1 MLTTICLL
9 IMSNFFM
16 TWAWYGHLRHR
27 DMPMA
32 MAVLAS
38 WGIAFFEYCLMV
50 PANRIGHRNG
60 LGAPTLKIIQEAI
73 TLLVFA
79 GFSTWWLG
87 EALRWRHIAAFAL
100 VFAAVVV
107 ATAPWGAPPDQ
118 PGPNP

>member
-9 IMSNFFM
+9 AMSNIFM

-27 DMPMA
+27 DMPMI

-50 PANRIGHRNG
+50 PANRIGHRSG
-60 LGAPTLKIIQEAI
+60 ISAPTLKVIQEGI
-73 TLLVFA
+73 TLVVFA

-87 EALRWRHIAAFAL
+87 EPLRLRHMAAFAL
-100 VFAAVVV
+100 VFAAVIV
-107 ATAPWGAPPDQ
+107 ATVPWGEPAE
-118 PGPNP
+118 

>member
-9 IMSNFFM
+9 TMSNVFM

-27 DMPMA
+27 DMPMVI
-32 MAVLAS
+32 AVLAS

-60 LGAPTLKIIQEAI
+60 ISAPTLKIIQEAI

-79 GFSTWWLG
+79 GFSSWWLG
-87 EALRWRHIAAFAL
+87 ESLKWRHLAAFAL
-100 VFAAVVV
+100 VFAAVIV
-107 ATAPWGAPPDQ
+107 ATVPWGES
-118 PGPNP
+118 NS